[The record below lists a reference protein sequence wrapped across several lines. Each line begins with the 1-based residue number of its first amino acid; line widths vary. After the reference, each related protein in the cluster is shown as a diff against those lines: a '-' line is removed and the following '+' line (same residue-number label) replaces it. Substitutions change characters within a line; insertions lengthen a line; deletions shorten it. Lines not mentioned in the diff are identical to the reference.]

1 MNCECVDGCG
11 RVGLPGKRV
20 KIEFY
25 DGSGV
30 KHTIILDGDIS
41 RSKISQVLDYVELMG
56 GASPEPLPQLRGRLD
71 SKFERLKRL
80 VLSEFIDKIFNS
92 RDVQAAYLEA
102 YGERIPLSTVST
114 YLSRLADR
122 GLLNRG
128 GSPGDWNYAVSHG
141 GERAYSIGR

>member
-1 MNCECVDGCG
+1 M
-11 RVGLPGKRV
+11 PGKRV

-30 KHTIILDGDIS
+30 KHTITLEGDIS

-56 GASPEPLPQLRGRLD
+56 GTSPEPPSQLKNNLD
-71 SKFERLKRL
+71 SKFDRLKRII
-80 VLSEFIDKIFNS
+80 LSEFTDKIFNS
-92 RDVQAAYLEA
+92 KDVQAAYIES

-122 GLLNRG
+122 GFLNRG
-128 GSPGDWNYAVSHG
+128 GSSGEWHYAISYR
-141 GERAYSIGR
+141 GERTYSPNR

>member
-1 MNCECVDGCG
+1 VNCECLVVCG

-56 GASPEPLPQLRGRLD
+56 GASPEPVPRVRDRLE

-80 VLSEFIDKIFNS
+80 ILSEFIDKIFNS

-102 YGERIPLSTVST
+102 YGETIPLSTVST

-128 GSPGDWNYAVSHG
+128 GSSGDWHYAISYR
-141 GERAYSIGR
+141 GERAYSLGR

>member
-1 MNCECVDGCG
+1 M
-11 RVGLPGKRV
+11 PGKRV

-56 GASPEPLPQLRGRLD
+56 GSSPEPLPQLKGHMD

-102 YGERIPLSTVST
+102 YGEEIPLSTVST

-128 GSPGDWNYAVSHG
+128 GSSGDWHYAVSRG